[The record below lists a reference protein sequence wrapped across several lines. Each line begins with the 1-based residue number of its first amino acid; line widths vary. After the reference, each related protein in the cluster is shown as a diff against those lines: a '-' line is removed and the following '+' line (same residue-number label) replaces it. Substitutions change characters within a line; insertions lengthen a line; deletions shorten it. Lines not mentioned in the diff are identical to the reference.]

1 MVQVEPIKVRGLT
14 SKASSPRSR
23 ASLCLVISRLRAS
36 PQKGVEAMALARII
50 HIFEDNK
57 SLLCYKHV
65 DKTMFAATKEASEC
79 LTIAQHS
86 VCCSREFFASLS
98 WPSSISGARL
108 PIHLAHPLKDE
119 HAVVIHALGPS
130 LQGSRQNRGEPCRPF
145 PADTPSRGS
154 VVVKTRRLYTINT
167 W

>member
-1 MVQVEPIKVRGLT
+1 LLLIVSSGAPELNFSRSLGRFLREPVDHFFEALAAKLNMVSITMAE
-14 SKASSPRSR
+14 SSELS
-23 ASLCLVISRLRAS
+23 AAI
-36 PQKGVEAMALARII
+36 GMLARII

-98 WPSSISGARL
+98 WPISISARGV
-108 PIHLAHPLKDE
+108 PTA
-119 HAVVIHALGPS
+119 
-130 LQGSRQNRGEPCRPF
+130 EPCC
-145 PADTPSRGS
+145 
-154 VVVKTRRLYTINT
+154 
-167 W
+167 

>member
-1 MVQVEPIKVRGLT
+1 MDVACDGSVLVASAEAVRIEEELNF
-14 SKASSPRSR
+14 
-23 ASLCLVISRLRAS
+23 
-36 PQKGVEAMALARII
+36 QKQSLARII

-98 WPSSISGARL
+98 WLSSISARGV
-108 PIHLAHPLKDE
+108 PTA
-119 HAVVIHALGPS
+119 
-130 LQGSRQNRGEPCRPF
+130 EPCC
-145 PADTPSRGS
+145 
-154 VVVKTRRLYTINT
+154 
-167 W
+167 